1 MTSVNLD
8 DAETQLADDSK
19 PEGTQEN
26 GDYNMD
32 EYDIEDYYDDEYG
45 YGRYFEN
52 A

>member
-1 MTSVNLD
+1 MTGVNLD
-8 DAETQLADDSK
+8 DGETQVEESK

-26 GDYNMD
+26 DDYNMD

-45 YGRYFEN
+45 YGRYLER